1 MVERINCTTE
11 EIRVLK
17 QIELIED
24 TELFVLLNCGGR
36 FFTILQTYLHPFGM
50 GFQGKELVA
59 FWRKI
64 FMFVCESKEFFHV
77 KLHHID
83 SDLRLACVTWA
94 TRLP

>member
-36 FFTILQTYLHPFGM
+36 FFYNFANLFASVWYGFSRERIGSIL
-50 GFQGKELVA
+50 E
-59 FWRKI
+59 
-64 FMFVCESKEFFHV
+64 ENFHV
-77 KLHHID
+77 CL
-83 SDLRLACVTWA
+83 
-94 TRLP
+94 